1 MSSKPLHGILIGVA
15 AAAALSAC
23 VVGPDY
29 VRPEAPTATTYKEGI
44 GWKVAAPQDA
54 VLRRD
59 WWKMFGDPQLDA
71 LVEQVDVANQNVRVA
86 EAQWRQAVAVVRE
99 ARSALFPTVAA
110 NGTGTRSRSPSLVN
124 APVASTGPVNIYSV
138 SLNAAWA
145 PDFWGSV
152 RRTVESDV
160 ASAQASAADLANA
173 RLLAQSQIALDYFLL
188 RTVDAQRQLLEET
201 VAAYTKT
208 LELTRNRY
216 AAGVAA
222 KVDVVTAETQLRS
235 TQAQAIDF
243 GVQRAQL
250 EHAIAILTGKP
261 PSEFAIAPLRL
272 DTSVPPIPLEI
283 PSELL
288 QRRPDIAAAER
299 KMAAA
304 NAQIGVATA
313 AYYPSVAFSGAYGY
327 RSSSWANLFNAPAR
341 FWSLGAAIGETIFDA
356 GARGAVVDQA
366 RAGYDANIAGYRQT
380 VLTAFQQVEDNLAA
394 LRILE
399 EEAAA
404 QQDAVKAAR
413 ESTELTLNQY
423 KAGTVSYLNVIII
436 QAAQL
441 NNEAAAVRIQG
452 QRLAAA
458 VALIQALGGG
468 WDASDLAEADSPAT
482 PPSTSATR

>member
-1 MSSKPLHGILIGVA
+1 MNRPLLGILIGG

-23 VVGPDY
+23 TVGPDY

-44 GWKVAAPQDA
+44 GWKVATPQEA

-59 WWKMFGDPQLDA
+59 WWKVFGDPRLDA
-71 LVEQVDVANQNVRVA
+71 LVEQVDVSNQNVRVA
-86 EAQWRQAVAVVRE
+86 EAQWRQAVAVVRQ
-99 ARSALFPTVAA
+99 ARAALFPTASVNA
-110 NGTGTRSRSPSLVN
+110 TDTRSRSPSLAN
-124 APVASTGPVNIYSV
+124 APVTSTAPVNVYGV
-138 SLNAAWA
+138 SLNASWA
-145 PDFWGSV
+145 PDFWGGV

-173 RLLAQSQIALDYFLL
+173 RLLAQTQIALDYFLL
-188 RTVDAQRQLLEET
+188 RTVDAQRQLLQET
-201 VAAYTKT
+201 TAAYTKT

-222 KVDVVTAETQLRS
+222 KVDVVTAETQLKS

-261 PSEFAIAPLRL
+261 PSELSIAPLQL
-272 DTSVPPIPLEI
+272 DTSIPAIPLEI

-288 QRRPDIAAAER
+288 QRRPDIASAER
-299 KMAAA
+299 RMAAA

-327 RSSSWANLFNAPAR
+327 RSSVWSSLFDAPAR
-341 FWSLGAAIGETIFDA
+341 FWSVGAAIGETVFDG

-366 RAGYDANIAGYRQT
+366 KAAHDASVAGYRQT

-404 QQDAVKAAR
+404 QDDAVRAAR

-423 KAGTVSYLNVIII
+423 KAGIVSYLNVVII

-441 NNEAAAVRIQG
+441 SNESTAVRIRG

-468 WDASDLAEADSPAT
+468 WDAAEL
-482 PPSTSATR
+482 SAQN

>member
-1 MSSKPLHGILIGVA
+1 MSRPLHGILIGAA

-23 VVGPDY
+23 MVGPDY

-44 GWKVAAPQDA
+44 GWKVATPQEA

-86 EAQWRQAVAVVRE
+86 EAQWRQAVAVVGE
-99 ARSALFPTVAA
+99 ARAALFPTVGA
-110 NGTGTRSRSPSLVN
+110 NGTGARSRSPSLVN
-124 APVASTGPVNIYSV
+124 APVTSTGPVNVYSV

-201 VAAYTKT
+201 VAAYTRT

-272 DTSVPPIPLEI
+272 DTSVPPIPVEI

-313 AYYPSVAFSGAYGY
+313 AYFPSVAFSGAYGY

-341 FWSLGAAIGETIFDA
+341 FWSLGAAIGETVFDG
-356 GARGAVVDQA
+356 GARSAVVDQA
-366 RAGYDANIAGYRQT
+366 KAAHDASIAAYRQT

-404 QQDAVKAAR
+404 QDDAVRAAR
-413 ESTELTLNQY
+413 QSTELTLNQY
-423 KAGTVSYLNVIII
+423 KAGTVSYLNVVII

-441 NNEAAAVRIQG
+441 SNESTAVRIRG

-468 WDASDLAEADSPAT
+468 WDAAEL
-482 PPSTSATR
+482 SAQN

>member
-1 MSSKPLHGILIGVA
+1 
-15 AAAALSAC
+15 
-23 VVGPDY
+23 VVS
-29 VRPEAPTATTYKEGI
+29 
-44 GWKVAAPQDA
+44 
-54 VLRRD
+54 
-59 WWKMFGDPQLDA
+59 
-71 LVEQVDVANQNVRVA
+71 
-86 EAQWRQAVAVVRE
+86 E

-110 NGTGTRSRSPSLVN
+110 NGTGARSRSPSLAN
-124 APVASTGPVNIYSV
+124 APVASTGPVNVYSV

-145 PDFWGSV
+145 PDFWGGV

-188 RTVDAQRQLLEET
+188 RTVDAQRQLLQET
-201 VAAYTKT
+201 VAAYTRT

-272 DTSVPPIPLEI
+272 DTSIPPIPLEI

-327 RSSSWANLFNAPAR
+327 RSSSWANVFNAPAR
-341 FWSLGAAIGETIFDA
+341 FWSLGAAIGETLFDA

-404 QQDAVKAAR
+404 QEDAVKAAR

-441 NNEAAAVRIQG
+441 NNESAAVRIQG

-468 WDASDLAEADSPAT
+468 WDVSDLAEADSPAT
-482 PPSTSATR
+482 RSSTSATR

>member
-1 MSSKPLHGILIGVA
+1 MTKPLRSA
-15 AAAALSAC
+15 AIAAGAAALLAAC
-23 VVGPDY
+23 AVGPDY
-29 VRPEAPTATTYKEGI
+29 VRPGAPTPTVYKEGI
-44 GWKVAAPQDA
+44 GWKVARPQDA
-54 VLRRD
+54 ALRRD
-59 WWKMFGDPQLDA
+59 WWKIFGDSQLDA
-71 LVEQVDVANQNVRVA
+71 LIAQVDVSNQNVRLA
-86 EAQWRQAVAVVRE
+86 EAQWRQAVGVVRQ
-99 ARSALFPTVAA
+99 ARAALFPTASL
-110 NGTGTRSRSPSLVN
+110 NNTDSRSRSPSLAN
-124 APVASTGPVNIYSV
+124 APVTSTAAVNVYSV
-138 SLNAAWA
+138 SLNASWA
-145 PDFWGSV
+145 PDFWGGV

-160 ASAQASAADLANA
+160 ASAQASAAEVANA
-173 RLLAQSQIALDYFLL
+173 RLLAQAQIALDYFQL
-188 RTVDAQRQLLEET
+188 RTADAQRQLLEDT
-201 VAAYTKT
+201 VAAYTKN

-222 KVDVVTAETQLRS
+222 KVDVVTAETQLKS
-235 TQAQAIDF
+235 TQAQAIDL

-250 EHAIAILTGKP
+250 EHAIAILVGKP
-261 PSEFAIAPLRL
+261 PSEFSIPPSRI
-272 DTSVPPIPLEI
+272 DSNVVPGIPLQI

-288 QRRPDIAAAER
+288 ERRPDIASAER

-304 NAQIGVATA
+304 NAQIGIATA
-313 AYYPSVAFSGAYGY
+313 AYYPSIAFSGAYGY
-327 RSSSWANLFNAPAR
+327 KSSIWSGLFDAPAR
-341 FWSLGAAIGETIFDA
+341 FWSVGAALGETIFDA

-366 RAGYDANIAGYRQT
+366 KAAHDASEATYRQT

-404 QQDAVKAAR
+404 QDDAVSAAR

-468 WDASDLAEADSPAT
+468 WDASELAEDSGTRPASADA
-482 PPSTSATR
+482 R

>member
-1 MSSKPLHGILIGVA
+1 LHGILIGLA
-15 AAAALSAC
+15 ASAALCAC
-23 VVGPDY
+23 AVGPDY
-29 VRPEAPTATTYKEGI
+29 VRPEAPAATTYKEGI
-44 GWKVAAPQDA
+44 GWKVATPQDA

-86 EAQWRQAVAVVRE
+86 EAQWRQAVAVVSE

-110 NGTGTRSRSPSLVN
+110 NGTGARSRSPSLAN
-124 APVASTGPVNIYSV
+124 APVASTGPVNVYSV

-145 PDFWGSV
+145 PDFWGGV

-188 RTVDAQRQLLEET
+188 RTVDAQRQLLQET
-201 VAAYTKT
+201 VAAYTRT

-272 DTSVPPIPLEI
+272 DTSIPPIPLEI

-327 RSSSWANLFNAPAR
+327 RSSSWANVFNAPAR
-341 FWSLGAAIGETIFDA
+341 FWSLGAAIGETLFDA

-404 QQDAVKAAR
+404 QEDAVKAAR

-441 NNEAAAVRIQG
+441 NNESAAVRIQG

-468 WDASDLAEADSPAT
+468 WDVSDLAEADSPAT
-482 PPSTSATR
+482 RSSTSATR